1 VQVKSERSVNRVC
14 VKVEMMTEVEEDTEQ
29 GVKKVM

>member
-1 VQVKSERSVNRVC
+1 VKSERPVNRVC